1 VTHSLRP
8 VAEARIL
15 VVEDDPGI
23 ASGLER
29 ALTAENYLVDIARTG
44 AEAIRYA
51 MHDPSSEPDLVLL
64 DLGLPDRDGLDVC
77 RRILEA
83 KPAMPIIVLTA
94 RAQELDVVVGL
105 DAGAVDYVTKPFRLA
120 ELLARLR
127 AHLRRIEP
135 DPPRTTIGPLELDA
149 GARRAWFDGN
159 ALELRAKEFDLLA
172 ALVANAGR
180 VMRRDELMRD
190 VWDEHYFGST
200 KTLDVHM
207 AALRRKLGGDRVGAG
222 SITTLRGVGYR
233 LERS

>member
-1 VTHSLRP
+1 M
-8 VAEARIL
+8 AEARIL
-15 VVEDDPGI
+15 VVEDDPSI

-29 ALTAENYLVDIARTG
+29 ALTAEHYTVDIARTG
-44 AEAIRYA
+44 EEA
-51 MHDPSSEPDLVLL
+51 L
-64 DLGLPDRDGLDVC
+64 
-77 RRILEA
+77 
-83 KPAMPIIVLTA
+83 
-94 RAQELDVVVGL
+94 
-105 DAGAVDYVTKPFRLA
+105 RLA

-127 AHLRRIEP
+127 AHLRRFDGVPE
-135 DPPRTTIGPLELDA
+135 RVTIGPLEVDA

-159 ALELRAKEFDLLA
+159 ALELRAKEFDLLS

-190 VWDEHYFGST
+190 VWDENYFGST

-207 AALRRKLGGDRVGAG
+207 AALRRKLGNDQVGPG

>member
-1 VTHSLRP
+1 MVGS
-8 VAEARIL
+8 RIL

-29 ALTAENYLVDIARTG
+29 ALTGEHYVVDIARTG
-44 AEAIRYA
+44 AEALRLA
-51 MHDPSSEPDLVLL
+51 LHEPANEPDLVLL

-77 RRILEA
+77 RRILETR
-83 KPAMPIIVLTA
+83 PSMPVIVLTA

-127 AHLRRIEP
+127 AHLRRV
-135 DPPRTTIGPLELDA
+135 DPIAETVQIGPLEIDG

-159 ALELRAKEFDLLA
+159 ALELRAKEFDLLS
-172 ALVANAGR
+172 ALAANAGR

-190 VWDEHYFGST
+190 VWDENYFGST

-207 AALRRKLGGDRVGAG
+207 AALRRKLGNDRTGPG

-233 LERS
+233 LEPS